1 MSLLSQACPEPNQ
14 LGKDLAPLG
23 EAEQK
28 DELQRVVW
36 NCGRQ
41 IASAIMDEIA
51 RENISLDEASVRFV
65 RQCLRFTA
73 DTLRAEIA
81 AQKIEDRKREIEEL
95 ES

>member
-1 MSLLSQACPEPNQ
+1 MSLLSAACPQPND
-14 LGKDLAPLG
+14 LGKELAPLG

-28 DELQRVVW
+28 DELQRIVW
-36 NCGRQ
+36 HSGRQ

-51 RENISLDEASVRFV
+51 RENVSLDEASVRFV

-81 AQKIEDRKREIEEL
+81 AQKIEDRKKEIEML